1 MDVRA
6 GLDKYWASEAG
17 IAERK
22 RRSGDAF
29 LAPRRAGGFVDGRL
43 ISTGLNDH
51 HASDAGAV
59 TREKQFKGRRD
70 AKKKAFF
77 ATMDEQ
83 ALAAR
88 AAEEQAP
95 IEQREKELL
104 ELRRRVDERAEARA
118 AQETARAEALSG
130 M

>member
-29 LAPRRAGGFVDGRL
+29 LAPRRAGGFGDGRL

-59 TREKQFKGRRD
+59 TRGKISDG
-70 AKKKAFF
+70 AS
-77 ATMDEQ
+77 
-83 ALAAR
+83 
-88 AAEEQAP
+88 
-95 IEQREKELL
+95 QRSISLVDTSSSSLL
-104 ELRRRVDERAEARA
+104 DLV
-118 AQETARAEALSG
+118 
-130 M
+130 